1 VDRGPWTFFISFCQL
16 LYSYDSIQLYVIQ
29 TNYGL
34 STVDYGLFFIVLF
47 MKKNRR
53 RFVYFLLI
61 LLVIT
66 LGLSSRY
73 FANYLPVWN
82 KLYVGDSLWAL
93 MVFFMMGF
101 LFKARTTFWVAVI
114 ALVFSY
120 LIEFSQLYQATWI
133 NSLRANR
140 IGGLVLGYGFLWSD
154 LLCYTVGIAFGIM
167 IEKITYIR
175 KGLFK
180 ITAH

>member
-1 VDRGPWTFFISFCQL
+1 
-16 LYSYDSIQLYVIQ
+16 
-29 TNYGL
+29 
-34 STVDYGLFFIVLF
+34 
-47 MKKNRR
+47 
-53 RFVYFLLI
+53 
-61 LLVIT
+61 
-66 LGLSSRY
+66 
-73 FANYLPVWN
+73 
-82 KLYVGDSLWAL
+82 
-93 MVFFMMGF
+93 MMGF